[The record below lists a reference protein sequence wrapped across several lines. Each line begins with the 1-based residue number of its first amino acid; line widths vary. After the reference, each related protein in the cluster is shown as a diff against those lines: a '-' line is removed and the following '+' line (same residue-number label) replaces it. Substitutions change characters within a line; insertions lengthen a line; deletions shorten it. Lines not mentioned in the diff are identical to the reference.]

1 MPENLSQDDS
11 DMPSSNR
18 GGWWVVGQVV
28 LFGFFIASVVFREP
42 VTESPGLVIS
52 QIFGVLVA
60 LFGAAI
66 SVWAFRYH
74 GSSLSPF
81 PKPPEGMHL
90 IDGGPY
96 RYVRHP
102 MYSGIIAFTLGVGH
116 GLCESGDHA
125 VVGGLH
131 GLLHGEIWARGG
143 HAGCRGARLQELPIG
158 RPMEAH
164 PVRDVGLS
172 GVPAGGISRNERTFA
187 FPRVPELLSPQ

>member
-102 MYSGIIAFTLGVGH
+102 MYSGIIAFTLGVGMAYANPVTM
-116 GLCESGDHA
+116 LSSVAFTVFFMAKSGHEEDMLVA
-125 VVGGLH
+125 EVPGYKSYRSDVP
-131 GLLHGEIWARGG
+131 W
-143 HAGCRGARLQELPIG
+143 RLIPFV
-158 RPMEAH
+158 M
-164 PVRDVGLS
+164 
-172 GVPAGGISRNERTFA
+172 
-187 FPRVPELLSPQ
+187 